1 MRQSARLW
9 TTETPAGRDKRG
21 VLWHGRPTKPAFS
34 YCDYFLET
42 LSKLYHLSYTLC
54 VMADFDEE
62 KQNKQ
67 LKDLYK
73 QEEEELVAA
82 LAEQKY
88 GLPYID
94 LYRLGIDNEALRAIP
109 EADAIK
115 MKVAPFKLFGK
126 NIFIAVRAPTPE
138 LLANLK
144 ESMERQNLL
153 PTFYMVS
160 SASLEKVWGRYKEI
174 SLAES
179 SKIGGL
185 DISGEVLRD
194 IAKNI
199 EHIQDIEKLVVEALE
214 GNKIHKISRLLEIIL
229 AGAIAIKASDIH
241 IEPEKE
247 RGRLRLRL
255 DGVLQDINFFELDIY
270 RLLNSRIKLLS
281 GMKLTSKIAQD
292 GRFNIMEGEEEI
304 SIRTSLIPGSY
315 GESIVMRILDPKA
328 IQVAIEELG
337 IEPYLFE
344 IVKNEIA
351 KPNGFILVTGP
362 TGSGKTTTLYA
373 FLRKIYSPKI
383 NVVTIEDPV
392 EYHLPGITQTQINLE
407 KGYTFPE
414 GLRSALR
421 QDPDVI
427 MVGEIRDG
435 ETAEIAVQSSLTGHM
450 VFSTLH
456 TNNAAGVIPRLIDLG
471 VNPKI
476 LVSALSLSIAQRLV
490 RKLCKFCKKESSP
503 TEKENEIIKLILDGM
518 KEENKDLSKYNIKI
532 GDSFK
537 IFSPVGCEK
546 CNSIGYSGRIGVFEA
561 IKTDEAIEKIMP
573 ENPSEREI
581 KKVAR
586 TQGILSMRQDGI
598 VKILNGITSMGEVQS
613 VVDLIEE

>member
-1 MRQSARLW
+1 MVIHIS
-9 TTETPAGRDKRG
+9 
-21 VLWHGRPTKPAFS
+21 
-34 YCDYFLET
+34 
-42 LSKLYHLSYTLC
+42 LSYTLC
-54 VMADFDEE
+54 AMANFDEE
-62 KQNKQ
+62 KQKKQ
-67 LKDLYK
+67 LEDLRK
-73 QEEEELVAA
+73 EEEEELVAT
-82 LAEQKY
+82 LAESKY
-88 GLPYID
+88 SLPYIN
-94 LYRLGIDNEALRAIP
+94 LYRLGIDNEALRVIS
-109 EADAIK
+109 EQDAIE

-126 NIFIAVRAPTPE
+126 NIFIAVRTPSDN
-138 LLANLK
+138 LFKTLK
-144 ESMERQNLL
+144 EMAERRNLV
-153 PTFYMVS
+153 PSFYMAS
-160 SASLEKVWGRYKEI
+160 NASLNKVWDRYKEI
-174 SLAES
+174 SMAES

-194 IAKNI
+194 TAKNI
-199 EHIQDIEKLVVEALE
+199 QHIQDIEKLVVEALE
-214 GNKIHKISRLLEIIL
+214 GNKIHRISRLLEIIL

-255 DGVLQDINFFELDIY
+255 DGVLQDVNFFGLDVY
-270 RLLNSRIKLLS
+270 RLLNSRVKLLS

-304 SIRTSLIPGSY
+304 SVRSSLIPGSY
-315 GESIVMRILDPKA
+315 GESIVMRILDPKS

-344 IVKNEIA
+344 IIKDEIV

-373 FLRKIYSPKI
+373 FLRKIYSTEI
-383 NVVTIEDPV
+383 NIITIEDPV
-392 EYHLPGITQTQINLE
+392 EYHLPGITQTQISLK

-435 ETAEIAVQSSLTGHM
+435 ETAEIATQSSLTGHM

-490 RKLCKFCKKESSP
+490 RKLCQFCKKENAP
-503 TEKENEIIKLILDGM
+503 TEREAKIIKLVLDSM
-518 KEENKDLSKYNIKI
+518 TEEGKDFSSHNIKI
-532 GDSFK
+532 DKPFK

-581 KKVAR
+581 KQVAKK
-586 TQGILSMRQDGI
+586 QGILSMRQDGI
-598 VKILNGITSMGEVQS
+598 VKILNGITSLEEVQS
-613 VVDLIEE
+613 VVDLNEE

>member
-1 MRQSARLW
+1 M
-9 TTETPAGRDKRG
+9 TT
-21 VLWHGRPTKPAFS
+21 
-34 YCDYFLET
+34 
-42 LSKLYHLSYTLC
+42 
-54 VMADFDEE
+54 FDEE

-67 LKDLYK
+67 LDELHK
-73 QEEEELVAA
+73 EEEEQLVAT
-82 LAEQKY
+82 LAESKY
-88 GLPYID
+88 NLPYVD
-94 LYRLGIDNEALRAIP
+94 LRRIGVDNEALRAIR
-109 EADAIK
+109 EEDARE

-126 NIFIAVRAPTPE
+126 NIFVAVRTPE
-138 LLANLK
+138 
-144 ESMERQNLL
+144 ESLFKRLTDFMERKNLV
-153 PTFYMVS
+153 PVFYMVS
-160 SASLEKVWGRYKEI
+160 TASLNKVWDRYKEI
-174 SLAES
+174 SMAENS
-179 SKIGGL
+179 QIGGL
-185 DISGEVLRD
+185 DISGEILRK
-194 IAKNI
+194 IAKDI
-199 EHIQDIEKLVVEALE
+199 QHIGDIEKLVIEALE

-241 IEPEKE
+241 IEPEKD

-255 DGVLQDINFFELDIY
+255 DGVLQDINFFGLDVY

-292 GRFNIMEGEEEI
+292 GRFNIMEGPEEI
-304 SIRTSLIPGSY
+304 SIRSSLIPGSY

-328 IQVAIEELG
+328 IQMKFEELG
-337 IEPYLFE
+337 IEPYLFG
-344 IVKNEIA
+344 IVKNEIV

-373 FLRKIYSPKI
+373 FLRKIHSTEI
-383 NVVTIEDPV
+383 NIITIEDPV

-407 KGYTFPE
+407 RGYTFPE

-435 ETAEIAVQSSLTGHM
+435 ETAEIAVQSSLTGHV

-476 LVSALSLSIAQRLV
+476 LVSALSLSLAQRLV
-490 RKLCKFCKKESSP
+490 RKLCQFCKKESTP
-503 TEKENEIIKLILDGM
+503 TEEETKIIKLILSSM
-518 KEENKDLSKYNIKI
+518 KKEGKDPAKYSIKSAT
-532 GDSFK
+532 SFK

-546 CNSIGYSGRIGVFEA
+546 CNNIGYSGRIGIFEA
-561 IKTDEAIEKIMP
+561 IKTDEAIEKIIP

-581 KKVAR
+581 KKVASA
-586 TQGILSMRQDGI
+586 QGILSMRQDGM
-598 VKILNGITSMGEVQS
+598 VKILNGITSLEEVQS
-613 VVDLIEE
+613 VVDLREE